1 MATTNTTKKTASTGT
16 KTSTS
21 KAKTTPVAP
30 ETSEPN
36 DKYNALQEQYD
47 DLKKQNEDLAN
58 RVDELLKALALQ
70 NTKPSEPVVINA
82 PVNSLNDEVRI
93 VHLVQR
99 ASGLK
104 DIIHLTGLDVT
115 MSEFGEERTLDRRQ
129 AEELVGKYRFLFD
142 EGIIAFGSGN
152 EELAR
157 RLAVKT
163 VGDYKYMNS
172 EFVRNLAE
180 ISARDLED
188 LYNKVCDGHKQ
199 FIIEYFKRKIVE
211 KDPLFMDMSKIDV
224 LNRLSGENAMFDVI
238 LDKQRDDM
246 IAASTKK

>member
-1 MATTNTTKKTASTGT
+1 MATTSTTKKTASTGT

-21 KAKTTPVAP
+21 RAKTTPVAS
-30 ETSEPN
+30 ETSEQN
-36 DKYNALQEQYD
+36 ERYNALQEQYD
-47 DLKKQNEDLAN
+47 DLKKQNEGLAN
-58 RVDELLKALALQ
+58 RVDELLKALA
-70 NTKPSEPVVINA
+70 NVRSPEPVVINA
-82 PVNSLNDEVRI
+82 PTNSLNDEVKI
-93 VHLVQR
+93 VHLVQC

-129 AEELVGKYRFLFD
+129 AEELVGKCRFLFD

-157 RLAVKT
+157 KLAVKT

-172 EFVRNLAE
+172 EFVRNLAT

-188 LYNKVCDGHKQ
+188 LYTKVCDGHKQ
-199 FIIEYFKRKIVE
+199 FIIEYFKRKIIE

-246 IAASTKK
+246 IAASKK